1 MKKSIQG
8 AAAVLILLLL
18 LSHPVLAYEGAK
30 NGLLLWSQTVLPTLL
45 PFMICSNVIVALDA
59 IHLLTW
65 PFQPVLKHVLKLSP
79 AGSYILIS
87 GLLCGYP
94 MGAKTCSEFLEDNRI
109 TRQEASCL
117 LSICNHPSP
126 MFLLGYVAGCMAS
139 DIPMA
144 VILAALYLPILPLSF
159 LSRKRYH
166 IHGIC
171 QGVVKQEVSTLSFDK
186 TMMGSIEVMV
196 KIGGYIMLFS
206 ILAGFLKTLLQN
218 YGPYQAVLLGI
229 VEITTGIQALSFHM
243 TGRLQ
248 ALAIVAVT
256 AFGGMSGIFQ
266 TNSVISEH
274 AKKAGLSIRHYI
286 LWKMLHSA
294 VSCVILIL
302 LLQAFP
308 DLPA

>member
-59 IHLLTW
+59 IHFLTW
-65 PFQPVLKHVLKLSP
+65 PFKPLLRRVLKLSP
-79 AGSYILIS
+79 AGSYILVS

-109 TRQEASCL
+109 TSREASYL

-144 VILAALYLPILPLSF
+144 FILAALYLPILPLSF
-159 LSRKRYH
+159 LSRKYYG
-166 IHGIC
+166 IHGTC
-171 QGVVKQEVSTLSFDK
+171 QGIARQEDSTLSFDK
-186 TMMGSIEVMV
+186 TMMGSVEVMV

-206 ILAGFLKTLLQN
+206 ILACFLQSMLQ
-218 YGPYQAVLLGI
+218 GGGAFQAILLGI

-243 TGRLQ
+243 TGPAQ

-266 TNSVISEH
+266 TNSVLSEN
-274 AKKAGLSIRHYI
+274 AKKAGLSIRHY
-286 LWKMLHSA
+286 LFWKMLHST
-294 VSCVILIL
+294 VSCIILIL
-302 LLQAFP
+302 LLSACP
-308 DLPA
+308 WIR